1 MIKSE
6 AEIYEVLEELL
17 RGAGDK
23 PLTCV
28 DLYDDARVKRLADS
42 PNRVSDYLGHMWRR
56 ELVQRW
62 YSNDKSQ
69 RARYAYTWIEQEE
82 EAPEPVTR
90 LTVPKVSKKPS
101 VQITESDGSVTLDF
115 SEFTITVTRK

>member
-17 RGAGDK
+17 RAAGDK
-23 PLTCV
+23 PQTCV
-28 DLYDDARVKRLADS
+28 DLYDDPRVKKLADS

-69 RARYAYTWIEQEE
+69 RSRYAYTWMNKAEPEQ
-82 EAPEPVTR
+82 EPVTR
-90 LTVPKVSKKPS
+90 LTVAKAGKKPN
-101 VQITESDGSVTLDF
+101 VTITESDGAVVLDF
-115 SEFTITVTRK
+115 PEFTITVTRK